1 MDCPCSFINPFQNQ
15 QPGQN
20 VVKTMKVRFFLP
32 VACALVL
39 LVAACVPP
47 LNLRNDKFLQ
57 DDSLLTNDPCEA
69 PCWRGIT
76 PGVTKWSDALTI
88 LEDEP
93 DINDPQVQT
102 GEDGKL
108 VGAQWQPVD
117 GDACC
122 QMISEQ
128 GEIVDLIV
136 VWQKPD
142 KTLGD
147 LIAARGEPAYVI
159 GTPGDETQAIVSL
172 FYPDD
177 ALIVI
182 VFVAGAN
189 GELSETSE
197 VIGAYYLTLERMQ
210 LILDTSSLFAWN
222 GYQPFS
228 SYNAEAEGAEF
239 AITPSVTLTPTATQ

>member
-1 MDCPCSFINPFQNQ
+1 
-15 QPGQN
+15 
-20 VVKTMKVRFFLP
+20 VVKTMKLRFFLP
-32 VACALVL
+32 VALALVL

-76 PGVTKWSDALTI
+76 PGVTEWSEALTI
-88 LEDEP
+88 LEDAT

-102 GEDGKL
+102 GDDGIL

-142 KTLGD
+142 KTVGD
-147 LIAARGEPAYVI
+147 LIEVRGEPTYVI

-172 FYPDD
+172 FYPDN

-182 VFVAGAN
+182 AFVAGAN
-189 GELSETSE
+189 ADLNAGSE
-197 VIGAYYLTLERMQ
+197 VVGAYYLTPERMQ
-210 LILDTSSLFAWN
+210 LILDTSSLFAWD